1 MEIWT
6 GLPMFLILIIFAS
19 IAESNVFWLFDI
31 FVAFSWMLLVG
42 VFRAEFLRA
51 RNFTYVNAARALGA
65 GKVCIM
71 IRHVLPNAIVATLTF
86 LLFILTESITL
97 LTSLEFLGFGLLSDS
112 PSLDRRLAEGRNSL
126 HAPWLGLTSFITL
139 ATKLTRLIFTGE
151 AVQGAFEP
159 SRQGLS

>member
-51 RNFTYVNAARALGA
+51 RNFTYVNAARAHGT
-65 GKVCIM
+65 GNVRIM
-71 IRHVLPNAIVATLTF
+71 TRHVLPNAVFATLTF
-86 LLFILTESITL
+86 LPFILTESITL
-97 LTSLEFLGFGLLSDS
+97 LTSLEFLGFGLPSDS
-112 PSLDRRLAEGRNSL
+112 PSLGRFSAEDRTSL
-126 HAPWLGLTSFITL
+126 HAPHQLHHPRDH
-139 ATKLTRLIFTGE
+139 AE
-151 AVQGAFEP
+151 AIDLHRRGSPDCV
-159 SRQGLS
+159 